1 MSNCSATDKFPRYR
15 TVHECY
21 LAIKALDEDTAITE
35 CFIRR
40 LCRSGHIVCYESG
53 KKCLVNLDSLLV
65 YLSFVENKKEED

>member
-1 MSNCSATDKFPRYR
+1 MSYVGNISRYR

-40 LCRSGHIVCYESG
+40 LCRSGQIVYYKSG
-53 KKCLVNLDSLLV
+53 NKSLVNLDSLLS
-65 YLSFVENKKEED
+65 YLSLNQNIKETLI

>member
-1 MSNCSATDKFPRYR
+1 MCKINKITRYR

-40 LCRSGHIVCYESG
+40 LCRSGHIVYYESG
-53 KKCLVNLDSLLV
+53 KKSLVNLDSLLN
-65 YLSFVENKKEED
+65 YLSLNTNKNKED